1 MAEVTQRLLSLALI
15 STPGIGGK
23 LLTRILTRCELLS
36 VTPHEFLGFSP
47 EVLVEEYGLK
57 RSVAENWSLG
67 REGRLEVARR
77 LAGQMEAQGVRL
89 VTLADASYPES
100 VEAIDPDPPGA
111 LFMYGQHSLLEGR
124 TFAVLSSRKSTESS
138 LNLIEAVAEE
148 GVLRGEV
155 LVAGH
160 DTPEYQRSAVVPLRW
175 GAPRILILDQGMR
188 KVLGPDLKEEAF
200 RMARL
205 WRFQFDPTTDLVV
218 ATQPPEGT
226 YHRNSNKVRD
236 RLVAGLS
243 RRLDLIEASAA
254 GNMSAL
260 GRRALTSGRSV
271 RVSRRVH
278 DFDRWIE
285 AGAREI
291 PEG

>member
-1 MAEVTQRLLSLALI
+1 MALI

-36 VTPHEFLGFSP
+36 VTPREFLALSP
-47 EVLVEEYGLK
+47 ETLVEEYGLK
-57 RSVAENWSLG
+57 KSVAENWCIG
-67 REGRLEVARR
+67 REGRLEVAKR

-89 VTLADASYPES
+89 VTLADASYPDS

-124 TFAVLSSRKSTESS
+124 TFAVLSSRKSAEGS
-138 LNLIEAVAEE
+138 LNLIESVAED
-148 GVLRGEV
+148 GVLKGEI

-175 GAPRILILDQGMR
+175 GAPRILVLDQGMR

-243 RRLDLIEASAA
+243 RRLDLIEATGS
-254 GNMSAL
+254 GNMSSL
-260 GRRALTSGRSV
+260 GKRALTSGRPV
-271 RVSRRVH
+271 RVSHRVH
-278 DFDRWIE
+278 DFERWLE
-285 AGAREI
+285 AGAKQI